1 MRYESYSPSK
11 IKWNLDRPSHWK
23 CDKAKRFFFNPKVI
37 NKDNQEDN
45 VLSLTLKGV
54 IRNNKEKP
62 IGLSPEDY
70 STYQIFQPNELVF
83 KLIDLNNIS
92 TSRVGLVPETGIM
105 SSAYIRFSPKS
116 DMNIKYFYYQY
127 FDWYKRNIFNGL
139 GAGVRQTISGSELGT
154 LEILVPP
161 HDEQD
166 QIVRYLDWQVSKI
179 NKLISAKKKQI
190 ALSKERSQVLVSDL
204 VIHGLSKDA
213 VAKESGVEWIGKIP
227 SNWEVLRCKYLFTER
242 DERSKDGSETHL
254 SMSQKFGLIP
264 DSELDERRML
274 SASYA
279 GGKLCYENDLVLN
292 RLKAHLGVFAL
303 APQLG
308 VISPDYTVLI
318 PNTKRIVPQYAE
330 AVLKSD
336 LCRRELRIRVR
347 GIIEGFWR
355 LYTDDFYTIKL
366 PVPSIDEQKEIM
378 AQVSVI
384 QRQAKAFEAA
394 IQKEIDGLSEM
405 RNRLISDVVTGQ
417 IDVRGVEIPEYEYV
431 ADSSDEEESEADEE
445 VTELV
450 QDE

>member
-1 MRYESYSPSK
+1 MMYESMKPSGAAWLGNIPATWDCKKIGSLFTQRKVKVSDKDYPALSVSK
-11 IKWNLDRPSHWK
+11 IGVTPQLETAVKTDNGDNRKLVKTGD
-23 CDKAKRFFFNPKVI
+23 FVI
-37 NKDNQEDN
+37 NSRSDRKGSCGVSSLNGSVSLINIVLKPRQEWNERYVHYLLRSQPFSEEYYHYGRGIVADLWTTRYSEMKN
-45 VLSLTLKGV
+45 ILL
-54 IRNNKEKP
+54 P
-62 IGLSPEDY
+62 I
-70 STYQIFQPNELVF
+70 
-83 KLIDLNNIS
+83 
-92 TSRVGLVPETGIM
+92 
-105 SSAYIRFSPKS
+105 
-116 DMNIKYFYYQY
+116 
-127 FDWYKRNIFNGL
+127 
-139 GAGVRQTISGSELGT
+139 
-154 LEILVPP
+154 PP
-161 HDEQD
+161 RAEQD

-179 NKLISAKKKQI
+179 NKLISSKKKQI

-213 VAKESGVEWIGKIP
+213 VAKESGVEWIGRIP

-254 SMSQKFGLIP
+254 SMSQKLGLIP

-394 IQKEIDGLSEM
+394 IQKEIDVLSEM

-417 IDVRGVEIPEYEYV
+417 LDVRGVEIPEYEYV

>member
-1 MRYESYSPSK
+1 MMYESMKPSGAAWLGNIPATWDCKKIGSLFTQRKVKVSDKDYPALSVSK
-11 IKWNLDRPSHWK
+11 IGVTPQLETAVKTDNGDNRKLVKTGD
-23 CDKAKRFFFNPKVI
+23 FVI
-37 NKDNQEDN
+37 NSRSDRKGSCGVSSLDGSVSLINIVLKPRQEWNERYVHYLLRSQPFSEEYYHYGRGIVADLWTTRYSEMKN
-45 VLSLTLKGV
+45 ILL
-54 IRNNKEKP
+54 P
-62 IGLSPEDY
+62 I
-70 STYQIFQPNELVF
+70 
-83 KLIDLNNIS
+83 
-92 TSRVGLVPETGIM
+92 
-105 SSAYIRFSPKS
+105 
-116 DMNIKYFYYQY
+116 
-127 FDWYKRNIFNGL
+127 
-139 GAGVRQTISGSELGT
+139 
-154 LEILVPP
+154 PP
-161 HDEQD
+161 RAEQD

-179 NKLISAKKKQI
+179 NKLISSKKKQI

-254 SMSQKFGLIP
+254 SMSQKLGLIP

-394 IQKEIDGLSEM
+394 IQKEIDVLSEM

-417 IDVRGVEIPEYEYV
+417 LDVRGVEIPEYEYV

>member
-1 MRYESYSPSK
+1 MRYESYSASK
-11 IKWNLDRPSHWK
+11 IKWNKNYPSHWK

-37 NKDNQEDN
+37 NKENQEDN

-54 IRNNKEKP
+54 IRNSKEKP

-105 SSAYIRFSPKS
+105 SSAYIRFSPRI

-179 NKLISAKKKQI
+179 YKLISAKKKQI

-254 SMSQKFGLIP
+254 SMSQKLGLIP

-394 IQKEIDGLSEM
+394 IQKEIDVLSEM
-405 RNRLISDVVTGQ
+405 RNRLISDAVTGQ
-417 IDVRGVEIPEYEYV
+417 LDVRGVEIPEYEYV

>member
-1 MRYESYSPSK
+1 MRYESYSASK
-11 IKWNLDRPSHWK
+11 IKWNKNYPSHWK

-37 NKDNQEDN
+37 NKENQEDN

-54 IRNNKEKP
+54 IRNSKEKP

-105 SSAYIRFSPKS
+105 SSAYIRFSPRI

-254 SMSQKFGLIP
+254 SMSQKLGLIP

-394 IQKEIDGLSEM
+394 IQKEIDVLSEM

-417 IDVRGVEIPEYEYV
+417 LDVRGVEIPEYEYV